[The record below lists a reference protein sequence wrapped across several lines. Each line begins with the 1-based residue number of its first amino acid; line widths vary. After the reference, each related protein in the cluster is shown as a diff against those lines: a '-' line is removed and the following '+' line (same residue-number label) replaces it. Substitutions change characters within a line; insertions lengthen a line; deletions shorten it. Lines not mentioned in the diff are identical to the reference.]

1 MDQTRHEV
9 LMKVATKTSNR
20 FAHDIYDKDDIFQEA
35 YLLGMELYD
44 KCDSEIG
51 PAENFISKC
60 VCNHFLNR
68 IQKCKI
74 RTKILETLSL
84 DIGIN
89 FDSNTSLQYHLD
101 EYCSLDQLK
110 EIADDLPSS
119 MRKDYLKL
127 LGGVPISNKRKE
139 AIRGEI
145 KEAWKADER

>member
-1 MDQTRHEV
+1 
-9 LMKVATKTSNR
+9 MKVAKRTSNR

-35 YLLGMELYD
+35 YLLGMEIYD
-44 KCDSEIG
+44 KIDHDIG
-51 PAENFISKC
+51 PAENFIAKC

-84 DIGIN
+84 DMGIN
-89 FDSNTSLQYHLD
+89 FDNNQKMTYELD
-101 EYCSLDQLK
+101 EYTNMDQLK
-110 EIADDLPSS
+110 EITNDLPAS

-127 LGGVPISNKRKE
+127 LGGVEISTKRKE

-145 KEAWKADER
+145 KKAWETDS